1 MSNMENN
8 IDTNSNGNKNINID
22 NSDKKN
28 EMIGIFNDNIFR
40 IDYYNGNS
48 AVKFIA
54 SKRKSNF
61 IFPILAGSL
70 SSYFLVDLYL
80 NGGLSINSF
89 STWIKLLLFVI
100 VFFIYYKLTKIRY
113 QSILIIFGIGIQLET
128 GFIFGNYKT
137 FIEKSNIISTLIYDN
152 MTYMELMPT
161 LCLIVKDEKSLII
174 PFSEFRIPMEKN
186 ITLYNTIKMV

>member
-28 EMIGIFNDNIFR
+28 EMTRIFSDNIFR

-61 IFPILAGSL
+61 IFPILVGSL
-70 SSYFLVDLYL
+70 SSYFLMDLYL

-100 VFFIYYKLTKIRY
+100 VFFIYYKLTRIRY

>member
-1 MSNMENN
+1 MSSKERN
-8 IDTNSNGNKNINID
+8 IGIRDSGNDGASIGSSNT
-22 NSDKKN
+22 KN
-28 EMIGIFNDNIFR
+28 EMTRIFNNSVFKIN
-40 IDYYNGNS
+40 YYNGNS

-54 SKRKSNF
+54 SKRRSNF
-61 IFPILAGSL
+61 IFPILMVTL
-70 SSYFLVDLYL
+70 SSYFIVDLYL
-80 NGGLSINSF
+80 NGSF
-89 STWIKLLLFVI
+89 LVTSFLTWIKLLLFVVI
-100 VFFIYYKLTKIRY
+100 FIIYYRLTRIRY
-113 QSILIIFGIGIQLET
+113 QSMLIIFGIGVQLET